1 MENVFKKEA
10 LDLFL
15 EICKIPHASKNAELL
30 REWIVRY
37 AKYCGAKVECD
48 GAGNI
53 RCVKGSPKLCLQG
66 HYDMVYVSSNKEFSV
81 EPVFVKEG
89 EKLYLEAKD
98 SSLGADNGIAVACAL
113 VALRD
118 CKDIECL
125 FTSDE
130 EVGMVG
136 ANNIALKLESKFV
149 LNCDSE
155 EIDAVVCGCAGGY
168 DLESKITLSLLELP
182 QDCVF
187 YALESQGFSGGH
199 SGIMITK
206 KIPNAIIECA
216 KIADRLVACGAFV
229 VEFSGGEKRNS
240 IPVGAKLCV
249 AIPKEN
255 LRECERILKDL
266 RDFSVK
272 KLESKMDF
280 NAFDV
285 KPVLE
290 AILSLENGALVMRKD
305 VPILSSNIGILK
317 QSIEDNKAVFELIAM
332 GRGNEEVLMLEHSQK
347 EKEKL
352 KKLGFSVE
360 VQDYYAPWEREYNV
374 FVKRVWEIYK
384 GFNANAELK
393 EIHAGLE
400 CGILKQKF
408 LQSSFVSIG
417 PTILNPHSVKERLDV
432 ESFEVFKRYLN
443 AILKR
448 FEAI

>member
-1 MENVFKKEA
+1 MENLLKKDA

-15 EICKIPHASKNAELL
+15 EICKIPHASKNAEPL

-37 AKYCGAKVECD
+37 AEHCGAKVQCD
-48 GAGNI
+48 RAGNI
-53 RCVKGSPKLCLQG
+53 HCIKGSPKLCLQG
-66 HYDMVYVSSNKEFSV
+66 HYDMVYVSCNKEFSV
-81 EPVFVKEG
+81 EPEFVKEG
-89 EKLYLEAKD
+89 EKLYLQAKD

-118 CKDIECL
+118 CKNIECL

-136 ANNIALKLESKFV
+136 ANHIALKLESKFV

-155 EIDAVVCGCAGGY
+155 EIDEVVCGCAGGY
-168 DLESKITLSLLELP
+168 DLEGKITLPLLELP

-199 SGIMITK
+199 SGIMIVK
-206 KIPNAIIECA
+206 KIPNALIECA
-216 KIADRLVACGAFV
+216 KIADRLMESGAFI

-240 IPVGAKLCV
+240 IPVLAKLCV
-249 AIPKEN
+249 AIPKKNLQECESFLKN
-255 LRECERILKDL
+255 LRN
-266 RDFSVK
+266 FSIK
-272 KLESKMDF
+272 KLESKMHY
-280 NAFDV
+280 FDA
-285 KPVLE
+285 KPLLE
-290 AILSLENGALVMRKD
+290 AILNLENGALVMRKD
-305 VPILSSNIGILK
+305 MPILSSNIGILK
-317 QSIEDNKAVFELIAM
+317 QSLENQQAVFELIAM
-332 GRGNEEVLMLEHSQK
+332 GRGNEESLMLGHLQK

-352 KKLGFSVE
+352 KSLGFSVE
-360 VQDYYAPWEREYNV
+360 VQDYYAPWERENSA
-374 FVKRVWEIYK
+374 FIEQVWEIYK
-384 GFNANAELK
+384 EFSANVELK

-408 LQSSFVSIG
+408 PKSNFVSIG

-432 ESFEVFKRYLN
+432 ESFEIFKGYLSK
-443 AILKR
+443 ILKR